1 MNGLGRLRIMFLQI
15 ATAESSHNNSP
26 IKFKKKRF
34 PDRDQHR
41 LAHYDVRF
49 IYFTD
54 IMSEYI
60 YNRVLW

>member
-1 MNGLGRLRIMFLQI
+1 MNGIGRLRIMFLQI
-15 ATAESSHNNSP
+15 ATAESSPNSNP

-41 LAHYDVRF
+41 LAHYDVRL

-54 IMSEYI
+54 IVYNHI
-60 YNRVLW
+60 YNSG